1 MTAPESVPVA
11 TMKPQSSGRSSALI
25 GAGILLSRLLGLVRQ
40 KLIAHYLGA
49 GWVSDAFNGS
59 FKLTNFIQNLF
70 GEGVLSASFIPVYAK
85 ALSDGDEAEAD
96 RIAGAVAAILALM
109 VSVLVVIGVLGA
121 PLFVTL
127 FVGGFKGETRELAIR
142 LTRILFPGAGAFVMS
157 AWCLGI
163 LNSHRKFFLSYV
175 APVFWNIAMIVALAV
190 FGQRSL
196 HAGTAGEVD
205 LAIVL
210 AWASVIGAVLQ
221 MSVQLPTVFSVLSR
235 FVPRLDFTFGPV
247 REVVRNFMPA
257 FVSRGVVQISIVID
271 TQIASY
277 IADKGVVTLLQ
288 NATTIYMLPISLF
301 AMTVSAAE
309 LPEMSRDSGVDA
321 AAFERLRARLNAALP
336 RVAYFVVPSAIG
348 LIVLGQAITG
358 VLLEGGRF
366 TETMTLRTWAILA
379 GSGVGLLAS
388 ALGRL
393 YSSTFYALRDTR
405 TPLWFA
411 IVRVCLT
418 GVLGYLFAF
427 PLPRLLGLPAWTG
440 AAGLTASAGIAGW
453 VEFYLLR
460 RAITTRIGRTALPPG
475 RLVQLWAAGL
485 LGGGAGYGVMYVL
498 AASNHL
504 LRGVAALGTFALVYG
519 IATVVLAVPEA
530 TALSGR
536 VLRRG
541 RPAS

>member
-1 MTAPESVPVA
+1 MTEAPVA
-11 TMKPQSSGRSSALI
+11 LKVQSSGRSSALI

-85 ALSDGDEAEAD
+85 ALSDGNEAEAD
-96 RIAGAVAAILALM
+96 RIAGAVGAILALL
-109 VSVLVVIGVLGA
+109 VALLVVVGVLGA
-121 PLFVTL
+121 PMFVTL
-127 FVGGFKGETRELAIR
+127 FVGGFKGETRELAVR
-142 LTRILFPGAGAFVMS
+142 LTRILFPGAGVFVMS

-175 APVFWNIAMIVALAV
+175 APVFWNIAMIVALAIY
-190 FGQRSL
+190 GQRSI
-196 HAGTAGEVD
+196 GGGPEGEVD

-210 AWASVIGAVLQ
+210 GWASVIGAVLQ
-221 MSVQLPTVFSVLSR
+221 MGVQLPTVFSVLAH
-235 FVPRLDFTFGPV
+235 FVPRLDFSFGPV
-247 REVVRNFMPA
+247 REVVRNFLPA

-271 TQIASY
+271 TQIASF

-309 LPEMSRDSGVDA
+309 LPEMSRDAGVDA

-348 LIVLGQAITG
+348 LLVLGQAITG

-366 TETMTLRTWAILA
+366 TETMTMRTWAILA
-379 GSGVGLLAS
+379 GSGIGLLAS

-418 GVLGYLFAF
+418 GILGYLFAF
-427 PLPRLLGLPAWTG
+427 PLPRMLGLPAWTG
-440 AAGLTASAGIAGW
+440 AAGLTASAGMAGW

-460 RAITTRIGRTALPPG
+460 QAITARIGPTALPAG
-475 RLVQLWAAGL
+475 RLVRLWGAGLVAGAAGFGMMHL
-485 LGGGAGYGVMYVL
+485 LGA
-498 AASNHL
+498 NHHMV
-504 LRGVAALGTFALVYG
+504 RGLVALSTFALVYG
-519 IATVVLAVPEA
+519 AGTVALGVPEA
-530 TALSGR
+530 SALASR
-536 VLRRG
+536 VLRR
-541 RPAS
+541 R